1 MTNLKTFRGNML
13 IGMYQE
19 VLVIKNTAIEDCGED
34 ILYKGYFQDI
44 PSEIELLD
52 VTYIRTNENFPDTI
66 ILEVKYNESQRLL

>member
-1 MTNLKTFRGNML
+1 MANLKMFRGNML

-19 VLVIKNTAIEDCGED
+19 VLVIKNTAIEDGGED

-52 VTYIRTNENFPDTI
+52 VTYIRTNEKFPDTI
-66 ILEVKYNESQRLL
+66 ILEVKCDEG